1 VIVPVILSGGSG
13 TRLWP
18 LSREHSP
25 KQFLSLAGSYS
36 LFQRALERAALISDR
51 ASIIV
56 CNEEHRF
63 LVAEQLRQMNTQG
76 RIMLEPV
83 GRNTAPAIALAAF
96 QALRDSGAG
105 DVDSRLR
112 GNDETKTGAGEKNSG
127 NGEKNRGSGEAPVL
141 LVLAADHVIKDTAAF
156 QKAAAALLPEVQAGK
171 FGTLGIVPTEVAT
184 GYGYIKAG
192 SMDSRL
198 RGNDKLGDEA
208 GLYTVEQFVEK
219 PDMTTAQA
227 YFDEGAALSGSYKWL
242 WNSGMFMVRADRY
255 LEELK
260 RFSPEIYMACE
271 AAMANTQSDFD
282 FVRVDAETFKT
293 CPDDSIDYA
302 VMEPLC
308 SLDNG
313 AQGNGSQAGEPQVVV
328 APLDAG
334 WSDVGSWAA
343 LWDIAEKCDNGNAI
357 INMKGHAGKGTGDT
371 ILEDTRNSL
380 ISTSDRLVTTL
391 GVDDLV
397 IVDTKDAL
405 LVAHKDKVQ
414 DVKKIVAEIKARGG
428 QQHRQY
434 REVYRPW
441 GIYDS
446 IGSGVTSSGKQYQV
460 KRITVKPGAKLSV
473 QMHHH
478 RAEHWVVVSGTAKVT
493 NGDNT
498 FLVTE
503 NESTFIPIGQIH
515 ALENPGKVEL
525 EMIEVQSGSYLGED
539 DIVRLED
546 KYGRA

>member
-1 VIVPVILSGGSG
+1 MAGGSG

-18 LSREHSP
+18 RSRVGHP
-25 KQFLSLAGSYS
+25 KQFLSITGEQS
-36 LFQRALERAALISDR
+36 LFQQAALRGGLFSSR
-51 ASIIV
+51 PPIIIA
-56 CNEEHRF
+56 NEEHRF

-96 QALRDSGAG
+96 QAMKDSAK
-105 DVDSRLR
+105 
-112 GNDETKTGAGEKNSG
+112 NDRA
-127 NGEKNRGSGEAPVL
+127 EAAIL
-141 LVLAADHVIKDTAAF
+141 LVLAADHVIKDSAAF
-156 QKAAAALLPEVQAGK
+156 QKAVAALLPEVQAGK
-171 FGTLGIVPTEVAT
+171 FGTLGIVPTEAAT

-192 SMDSRL
+192 VENS
-198 RGNDKLGDEA
+198 GVYA
-208 GLYTVEQFVEK
+208 VEQFVEK
-219 PDMTTAQA
+219 PDTTTAQA

-260 RFSPEIYMACE
+260 RFSPEMYAACE
-271 AAMANTQSDFD
+271 AAMANTESDFD
-282 FVRVDAETFKT
+282 FVRVDAEAFKA

-308 SLDNG
+308 ALE
-313 AQGNGSQAGEPQVVV
+313 GEPQVVV

-334 WSDVGSWAA
+334 WSDVGSWSA
-343 LWDIAEKCDNGNAI
+343 LWEIAEKCENGNAVL
-357 INMKGHAGKGTGDT
+357 HAGKGTGDT
-371 ILEDTRNSL
+371 ILNDSRNSL
-380 ISTSDRLVTTL
+380 ISTSDRLVTAL

-414 DVKKIVAEIKARGG
+414 DVKKILAEIKARGG
-428 QQHRQY
+428 QQHHQH

-446 IGSGVTSSGKQYQV
+446 IDNGERYQV

-493 NGDNT
+493 NGDDT
-498 FLVTE
+498 FLVSE
-503 NESTFIPIGQIH
+503 NESTYIPIGQIH

-539 DIVRLED
+539 DIVRFED